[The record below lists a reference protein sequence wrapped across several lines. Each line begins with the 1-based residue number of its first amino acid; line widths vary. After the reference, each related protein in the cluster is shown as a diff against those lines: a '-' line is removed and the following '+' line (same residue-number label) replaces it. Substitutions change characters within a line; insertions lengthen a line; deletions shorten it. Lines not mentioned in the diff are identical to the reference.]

1 MRALHSVALRLGM
14 TVEEAQQR
22 LTGREFAA
30 WLAYFTLQHEDASG
44 ETKKKADMES
54 MGFVL
59 ED

>member
-1 MRALHSVALRLGM
+1 MALRLGM

-44 ETKKKADMES
+44 ETKKKADMEA